1 MTDAKVTSRLALSH
15 DEMEVHHLIRHQ
27 VFVEEQ
33 GLFDSSDKDEYDAD
47 PAVRHVLAFV
57 DDVPGGTVRLYRVR
71 SPEIGDDLWKG
82 DRLAVLPEFRHTG
95 LGGPL
100 VRYAVAAASE
110 AGGDRMI
117 AYIQPSNVV
126 FFKRLGWHADD
137 EPATYLGSPHQK
149 MWIELR

>member
-1 MTDAKVTSRLALSH
+1 MTDAKVTSRLALSP
-15 DEMEVHHLIRHQ
+15 EEIGTHHLIRHQ

-33 GLFDSSDKDEYDAD
+33 GVFDSSDKDEHDAD
-47 PAVRHVLAFV
+47 SAVRHVLGFV
-57 DDVPGGTVRLYRVR
+57 DDVPGGTVRLYRVP
-71 SPEIGDDLWKG
+71 SCEPGEDLWKG

-100 VRYAVAAASE
+100 VRYAVNAAGE

-126 FFKRLGWHADD
+126 FFKRLGWHADG

-149 MWIELR
+149 MWIEL